1 MLRSKAETA
10 RRGAAT
16 GFIRSRDLVNDA
28 LSFVVTQGSI
38 VVPDIREVVPTAVV
52 CFSHRRGVVSQED
65 IAVVAIVFW
74 HS

>member
-28 LSFVVTQGSI
+28 LSFVVTQGFKEASKRA
-38 VVPDIREVVPTAVV
+38 DSEEKKA
-52 CFSHRRGVVSQED
+52 
-65 IAVVAIVFW
+65 IAHK
-74 HS
+74 HSSP